1 MNTALTI
8 AFISASNCRTTHRV
22 LDGVGFAPPDA
33 ELAFGGL
40 PPRTLGNSNHIDVQC
55 ACHLAALQQGHG
67 DGARWHL
74 RRITDRSIVGS
85 CLASAALGWNAFRF
99 NALMRAYGLCGA
111 PPNRR
116 AWAHNRQVRV

>member
-55 ACHLAALQQGHG
+55 ACHLAALQQVYG
-67 DGARWHL
+67 DGARWHV

-85 CLASAALGWNAFRF
+85 FLPAAALGGDAVRF
-99 NALMRAYGLCGA
+99 NALMRGYGRCGA
-111 PPNRR
+111 PPSRR
-116 AWAHNRQVRV
+116 AWPRHR